1 MSCYFRHLKAVLDEA
16 GMEVTRDN
24 KRQIDEAIHH
34 VMDVTY
40 KDCPTTWRKL
50 KQDILSDAQK
60 RRAFIEELTKAI
72 H

>member
-16 GMEVTRDN
+16 GMEVTPAN
-24 KRQIDEAIHH
+24 KRRIDEVIHH

-50 KQDILSDAQK
+50 KQDILGDEQK
-60 RRAFIEELTKAI
+60 RRAFIEELEKAI

>member
-16 GMEVTRDN
+16 GMEVTPAN
-24 KRQIDEAIHH
+24 KRRIDEVIHQ

-50 KQDILSDAQK
+50 KQDILGDEQK
-60 RRAFIEELTKAI
+60 RRAFIEELEKAI